1 MMQSMSVVVIGG
13 LTFSTLITL
22 VLIPTVYLLADGE
35 DRRKKGRRTGRKSLF
50 RRNLREQ
57 PRSPATRSPEEF
69 L

>member
-1 MMQSMSVVVIGG
+1 MRKGS
-13 LTFSTLITL
+13 
-22 VLIPTVYLLADGE
+22 IPTVYLLADGE

-57 PRSPATRSPEEF
+57 PQVSGDPVPEEF